1 MIYGT
6 EIEGGVTAAE
16 GFRASGVAA
25 GIKPGSTKKDC
36 ALVVSDLPAVTVGTF
51 TTNLFKAPPIQW
63 TESVCATG
71 LARAV
76 FANSG
81 NANACTGEAGY
92 EDAEATAALVGNGIE
107 SPAEGVC
114 ILSTGV
120 IGLRLPMDRIALGV
134 QECLKNLSSTGS
146 HDAALAIM
154 TTDTVP
160 KEKAIEVELEAG
172 PVRIG
177 AIAKGSGMI
186 SPRMATM
193 FCIITTDAAIESE
206 PLTDILRE
214 AVGVSF
220 NQICVDNDMST
231 SDAVICMANGTS
243 SVPVVTS
250 REEDYELFRQAVIEL
265 CQEMAKAL
273 VRDGEGA
280 TKFVEIQV
288 SGAASEKDA
297 KTIARAIAVSQL
309 CKTAFYGQDPNWGR
323 IACAAGYSGAKFKP
337 EQVSIWIDDVQV
349 MEGGM
354 PAAFEEQKAAACMR
368 KREFNIR
375 VDCGKGPGKAV
386 FWTSDLSHE
395 YVKINADYRS

>member
-1 MIYGT
+1 MVFGT
-6 EIEGGVTAAE
+6 EIDGGVTAPH
-16 GFRASGVAA
+16 GFRAAGAPA

-36 ALVVSDLPAVTVGTF
+36 ALMVSDLPAVTVGTF
-51 TTNLFKAPPIQW
+51 TTNLFKSPPTRW
-63 TESVCATG
+63 TESVCSNG

-76 FANSG
+76 FVNSG
-81 NANACTGEAGY
+81 NANACTGNAGF
-92 EDAEATAALVGNGIE
+92 EDAQATAALVGNGIE

-120 IGLRLPMDRIALGV
+120 IGVRLPMDRIALGV

-172 PVRIG
+172 KIRIG

-186 SPRMATM
+186 SPHMATM
-193 FCIITTDAAIESE
+193 FCIITTDAAIEAE

-214 AVGVSF
+214 AVAGSF

-250 REEDYELFRQAVIEL
+250 RPEDYELFRQAMIEL

-280 TKFVEIQV
+280 SKFVEIQV
-288 SGAASEKDA
+288 TGAASDKDA
-297 KTIARAIAVSQL
+297 KAIARAIAVSQL

-323 IACAAGYSGAKFKP
+323 IACAVGYSGAKLDPAK
-337 EQVSIWIDDVQV
+337 VSIWIDDVQV
-349 MEGGM
+349 MEHGM
-354 PAAFEEQKAAACMR
+354 PAAFEEAAAAACM
-368 KREFNIR
+368 KKPEFRIR
-375 VDCGKGPGKAV
+375 IECGKGPGKTT
-386 FWTSDLSHE
+386 FWTTDLSHE